1 MTSLSRQLLRRVF
14 AWYLVLVL
22 ASSVAQLYG
31 VYQSIHEDIADEIHH
46 IETAFV
52 PGIRQAVWNF
62 DPQMLEMLARG
73 AARASVVTGL
83 VVLDKDGQLQST
95 QGTVPTAANPGILPF
110 WQRTALHTITLRS
123 LDTSSTRSTDT
134 IGSIRIYTHFS
145 VIFERLTASLLALAT
160 NAALVGLGLW
170 VVLALSIN
178 RVLSRPLVALTQA
191 VTSLNMAADPSKY
204 QNIHYPDKNELGVLV
219 AALNSLWLRLL
230 EAKESLEATVDSRTL
245 ELQTTSQQLA
255 LRAGQLERSAE
266 QLRRILEDSPLA
278 VRILTL
284 DKQFVFANKRFYDL
298 FNGGSTSMSRT
309 DMEYIYKNKEDYF
322 DLARKLKTSGTA
334 GPPRLLEFIRSD
346 GTSFWSMTTVVKV
359 DYDDTECSLGWFFDV
374 TELRQAREA
383 AEAAA
388 EMKANFLANMSHEI
402 RTPMNGII
410 GLSRLALQT
419 PLNPKQLDYVQKIQ
433 SSGNHLLG
441 IVNDILDFSKIEAGK
456 LNIETIDFSLGSI
469 LDDIA
474 DMMTEKV
481 QLKGLEFS
489 IDIDES
495 VPPLLVG
502 DPLRL
507 RQILL
512 NYCNNALKFTETG
525 HIRLV
530 ARGKMASTNTVL
542 LRFTVED
549 TGIGMTPA
557 QQSQLFQSF
566 SQVDASITRRFGGT
580 GLGLAICKHLA
591 GLMGG
596 SVGLDSTLGQ
606 GSRFWFTALL
616 GVVRSTQPSSP
627 HVGMAVA
634 DDSSPSLAALA
645 SLAGARILLV
655 EDNEINQMVA
665 AELLRSTGFVVA
677 IADNGQIAL
686 DMVQAQPYD
695 IVLMDMQMPVMDG
708 LTATRAIRQIPRL
721 DHLPIVAMTANAM
734 RQDAER
740 CAAAGMQD
748 FVTKPIE
755 PPRLWAA
762 LHRWI
767 QPPHGPV
774 RSVVQL
780 PAPARYAPGP
790 DLPTVPSLD
799 MAAGL
804 DRVAGN
810 RTLYASLLR
819 RFANGQKTLV
829 AELQAALDAND
840 WALAERLAHTAKG
853 VAANIGAMQIQQLA
867 QPLEAAIA
875 ARSPREQID
884 AHLHAIR
891 APLQDLVAHIG
902 THNGAAATVPPPP
915 VDARQARH
923 LCVQLEALLQ
933 DSDADSIV
941 FLQQHANSLRQVLGT
956 QFEALQRAIEDFDF
970 DAATQSLQQGME
982 A

>member
-22 ASSVAQLYG
+22 ASSVVQLYG
-31 VYQSIHEDIADEIHH
+31 VYRSINEDIAAEISN
-46 IETAFV
+46 IETTFI
-52 PGIRQAVWNF
+52 PGLRQAVWNF
-62 DPQMLEMLARG
+62 DPQMVEVLARG
-73 AARASVVTGL
+73 AAHASVVTGL
-83 VVLDKDGQLQST
+83 VVLDKDGLVQNT
-95 QGTVPTAANPGILPF
+95 QGTVPTAADQGSLPF
-110 WQRTALHTITLRS
+110 WQRTALHSIPLLS
-123 LDTSSTRSTDT
+123 LDATNTRNFDA
-134 IGSIRIYTHFS
+134 IGSIHIYTHFS
-145 VIFERLTASLLALAT
+145 VIAERLTASLLALAT
-160 NAALVGLGLW
+160 NAVLVGLGLW
-170 VVLALSIN
+170 AVLALSIN

-230 EAKESLEATVDSRTL
+230 EAKESLEATVHSRTL
-245 ELQTTSQQLA
+245 ELQATSQQLV

-266 QLRRILEDSPLA
+266 QLRRILEDSPIA

-284 DKQFVFANKRFYDL
+284 DKKFVFANKRFYDL

-322 DLARKLKTSGTA
+322 DLARRIKTSGTA
-334 GPPRLLEFIRSD
+334 GPPRLLEFIKSD
-346 GTSFWSMTTVVKV
+346 GSTFWSMTTVVKV
-359 DYDDTECSLGWFFDV
+359 DYDDTACSLGWFFDV

-388 EMKANFLANMSHEI
+388 EVKANFLANMSHEI

-410 GLSRLALQT
+410 GLSRLALKT
-419 PLNPKQLDYVQKIQ
+419 DLTPKQLDYIQKIQ

-441 IVNDILDFSKIEAGK
+441 IINDILDFSKIEAGK
-456 LNIETIDFSLGSI
+456 LNIESIDFSLCSI

-474 DMMTEKV
+474 DMMAEKV

-489 IDIDES
+489 VDIDNS
-495 VPPLLVG
+495 VPPMLVG

-507 RQILL
+507 RQVLL
-512 NYCNNALKFTETG
+512 NYCNNALKFTDTG
-525 HIRLV
+525 YIRLV
-530 ARGKMASTNTVL
+530 ARGKMASATSVL
-542 LRFTVED
+542 LHCSVED
-549 TGIGMTPA
+549 SGIGMSQA

-616 GVVRSTQPSSP
+616 GVVNAQPSTSP
-627 HVGMAVA
+627 HPAVPME
-634 DDSSPSLAALA
+634 DNSPPSLAV
-645 SLAGARILLV
+645 LAGARILLV

-677 IADNGQIAL
+677 IADNGQIAV
-686 DMVQAQPYD
+686 DMVQAQPFD
-695 IVLMDMQMPVMDG
+695 VVLMDMQMPVMDG
-708 LTATRAIRQIPRL
+708 LSATRAIRQIGRL
-721 DHLPIVAMTANAM
+721 DPLPIIAMTANAM
-734 RQDAER
+734 QQDAER

-755 PPRLWAA
+755 PQRLWAA
-762 LHRWI
+762 LLRWVK
-767 QPPHGPV
+767 PPQGVLPPTTPTPPPV
-774 RSVVQL
+774 AEPL
-780 PAPARYAPGP
+780 PE
-790 DLPTVPSLD
+790 LPTIPGLD

-804 DRVAGN
+804 NRVAGN

-819 RFANGQKTLV
+819 RFANGQRTLV
-829 AELQAALDAND
+829 AELQVALDADD

-853 VAANIGAMQIQQLA
+853 VAANIGAVQIQQLA

-875 ARSPREQID
+875 TRSPRPQID
-884 AHLHAIR
+884 ALLQAIR
-891 APLQDLVAHIG
+891 VPLQDLVDQLSMQ
-902 THNGAAATVPPPP
+902 NAATTTAPAAPAP

-933 DSDADSIV
+933 DSDADSLV
-941 FLQQHANSLRQVLGT
+941 FLQQHASSLHLVLGA
-956 QFEALQRAIEDFDF
+956 QFGALQQAIENFDF
-970 DAATQSLQQGME
+970 DAAAQCLQHAME